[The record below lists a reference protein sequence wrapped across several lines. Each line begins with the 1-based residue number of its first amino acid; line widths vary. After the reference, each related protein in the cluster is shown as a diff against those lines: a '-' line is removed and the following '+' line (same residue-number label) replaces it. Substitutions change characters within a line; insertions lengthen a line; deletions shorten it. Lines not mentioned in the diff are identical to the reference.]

1 VLFDMDGVLIDSQPN
16 HVRAWQ
22 TVFARRGVELDPY
35 LPLQREGEKALDTC
49 GWICA
54 QVGLALSLAE
64 RAELVAEKRSYFRSL
79 AGTLPF
85 PEVADVLA
93 GLAERGIPAA
103 LVTGSTVVNA
113 RAMIPTEMWR
123 MFAAHI
129 AAEDVTQGKPHP
141 EGYRK
146 GCAALGLDPVDC
158 LAVENAPFGIQAAR
172 AAGCRVLA
180 LTTTLPAELLAGAD
194 EISDRHLRV
203 LELID
208 EDRTIPQRH
217 GGTAEG
223 SA

>member
-1 VLFDMDGVLIDSQPN
+1 MDGVLVDSQPN
-16 HVRAWQ
+16 HVRAWRH
-22 TVFARRGVELDPY
+22 VFAARGVELDPL

-54 QVGLALSLAE
+54 RLGLGCSLEE
-64 RAELVAEKRSYFRSL
+64 RERIVAEKRAFFRSL
-79 AGTLPF
+79 PGTELF
-85 PEVADVLA
+85 PEVPAVLA

-113 RAMIPTEMWR
+113 RAIVPSVVWNV
-123 MFAAHI
+123 FAACI

-146 GCAALGLDPVDC
+146 GCAALGLDPADC

-180 LTTTLPAELLAGAD
+180 LGTTLPASWLEGAD

-203 LELID
+203 LELVD
-208 EDRTIPQRH
+208 DSLPPRPAGE
-217 GGTAEG
+217 GGHRR
-223 SA
+223 SR

>member
-1 VLFDMDGVLIDSQPN
+1 MDGVLIDSQPN
-16 HVRAWQ
+16 HVRAWRE
-22 TVFARRGVELDPY
+22 VFQRRGVELDPF

-64 RAELVAEKRSYFRSL
+64 REELVAEKRSFFRSL
-79 AGTLPF
+79 SGTLPF
-85 PEVADVLA
+85 PGVGAVLQ
-93 GLAERGIPAA
+93 GLRERGIPAA

-113 RAMIPTEMWR
+113 RAMIPDEMWR
-123 MFAAHI
+123 QFAAQI

-141 EGYRK
+141 EGYLK
-146 GCAALGLDPVDC
+146 GAAALGLDPADC

-194 EISDRHLRV
+194 EISERHERV
-203 LELID
+203 LDIID
-208 EDRTIPQRH
+208 EGRTIPRRH
-217 GGTAEG
+217 GGTAGG